1 MISFVY
7 YFGIGKVKD
16 KATATQAR
24 VHACF
29 ARFDPFLLCFTFL
42 TCSDFLVFRDLP
54 VSPMTM

>member
-1 MISFVY
+1 MIPFVY

-29 ARFDPFLLCFTFL
+29 ATFDPFLAYTVYIVQWSSHVVLAN
-42 TCSDFLVFRDLP
+42 
-54 VSPMTM
+54 